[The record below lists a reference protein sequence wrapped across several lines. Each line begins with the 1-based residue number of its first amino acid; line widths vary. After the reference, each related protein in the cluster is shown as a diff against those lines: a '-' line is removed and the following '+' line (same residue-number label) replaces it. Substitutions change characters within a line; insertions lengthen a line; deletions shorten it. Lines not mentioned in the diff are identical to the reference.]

1 MGELQ
6 VEVDPG
12 EVGLSAERL
21 ARIEQRFAR
30 YVSDDLITGFQVAVT
45 RHGSVA
51 YVANHGMRDRE
62 NGLPTEPDT
71 IYRIYSMTK
80 AVTTVAAMVLHE
92 EGAFELKDPVH
103 RWIPSFRDSRVYV
116 SGPATNPAT
125 EPLAR
130 PLQIWHLMTHT
141 SGLTYGFH
149 HAHAVDEMYRLA
161 GFEWGQPPGM
171 DLAAACDI
179 WAGIPLLFQP
189 GTEWNYSISV
199 DVLGRLVEVISGQ
212 TLDQF
217 LRERIFEPLGM
228 VDTAFHVPKDEQDR
242 LAALYVPN
250 PAEGRRAMRLD
261 GPTPS
266 KPPTMLAGGGGLY
279 STTADYLLFLEMLRR
294 GGEHEGGRL
303 LGPRTISYM
312 TTNHLPAGETL
323 ETFGRPL
330 FSETTFDG
338 TGFGL
343 GFAVVDDP
351 AAGKVPRSRGEYSW
365 GGAAST
371 AFWVDPVDDLTA
383 VFMTQLLPSSTW
395 PFRSQ
400 LLALVSQA
408 LVD

>member
-6 VEVDPG
+6 VDIEPG
-12 EVGLSAERL
+12 QVGFSAERL
-21 ARIEQRFAR
+21 ERIEQRFAR
-30 YVSDDLITGFQVAVT
+30 YVADDLITGFQVAVT
-45 RHGSVA
+45 RRGSVA
-51 YVANHGMRDRE
+51 YVANHGLRDRE

-80 AVTTVAAMVLHE
+80 AITTVAAMMLHE

-103 RWIPSFRDSRVYV
+103 RWIPSFKDARVYV
-116 SGPATNPAT
+116 SGPATGPAT

-130 PLQIWHLMTHT
+130 PLQVWHLMSHT

-161 GFEWGQPPGM
+161 GFEWGSPAGM
-171 DLAAACDI
+171 DLAAACDV

-189 GTEWNYSISV
+189 GTEWNYSVSV
-199 DVLGRLVEVISGQ
+199 DVLGRLVEVMSGQ

-217 LRERIFEPLGM
+217 LQERIFEPLGM
-228 VDTAFHVPKDEQDR
+228 VDTAFHVPESEQAR

-250 PAEGRRAMRLD
+250 PAEGRRAMRMDL
-261 GPTPS
+261 PTPS
-266 KPPTMLAGGGGLY
+266 KPPTMLGGGGGLF
-279 STTADYLLFLEMLRR
+279 STTADYLRFLEMLRR
-294 GGEHEGGRL
+294 GGEYDGRQL

-312 TTNHLPAGETL
+312 TVNHLPPGETL

-330 FSETTFDG
+330 FSETTYDG

-371 AFWVDPVDDLTA
+371 AFWVDPVDDITA

-400 LLALVSQA
+400 LQALVSQA